1 MIQEPSDQDRYE
13 QIGPEIEAL
22 IKSRKQIAPGD
33 LVAAPAEEKRMRVR
47 KALLP
52 DSRRDPYAFERV
64 IGSRNLLGISYL
76 SKGLVASKAVCRIQ
90 IRTVTGARD
99 GYATGFLV
107 APGLLLTNRH
117 VLTNAA
123 VARSSLAEFN
133 CSLDHNMVELPSRL
147 FQLLPQQLFFSD
159 PDLDFAFVAVAL
171 HATDGT
177 PLREFGYLPL
187 IPSSGKAVDGEA
199 VSIIQHPKGEPKQ
212 IVLRENH
219 VVTLPEDQAP
229 GRFRDFIHY
238 TADTERGSSGAPV
251 FNDQWQVVAL
261 HHMSIAQRNETGR
274 IMARDG
280 TPWEASRGDEEKAW
294 IANEG
299 IRISRIFRSLARNS
313 SRDDR
318 ARAVL
323 SRLTVPGPDYRVSR
337 TRSLSREIGPD
348 APPFEADR
356 FEGATGYDPSF
367 LSLDVPL
374 PALSSALAGDAA
386 QRLDGSGSELQYH
399 HFSVAMSQSRRLAI
413 FAAVNIDGAALV
425 ETSDDKSW
433 RTDSRI
439 EDVFQPDNR
448 LYKYNPLDRGHL
460 VRRLDPVWGADALKA
475 LADTFH
481 YTNAAPQEHG
491 FNAGIWVDLEG
502 FILERARETDHKV
515 SVFAGAVFSDD
526 DGFYGSDREGGPYQ
540 LPACYWKVVVFV
552 KPGDV
557 ASASAYILSQTDD
570 IAALIERMS
579 IEEARTHQVEMAE
592 IEALT
597 GLDFG
602 NLKQSDTFSGV
613 ERTRSRSLI
622 TSAEDLVL

>member
-1 MIQEPSDQDRYE
+1 MIQEPSDKDRYE
-13 QIGPEIEAL
+13 QIGPQIEAL
-22 IKSRKQIAPGD
+22 IKSRKRFAPGD
-33 LVAAPAEEKRMRVR
+33 VAVAPPEDKRMRVR

-76 SKGLVASKAVCRIQ
+76 SKGLEAARAVCRIE

-123 VARSSLAEFN
+123 VARSSLAEFDY
-133 CSLDHNMVELPSRL
+133 SLDHNMIELPSRL
-147 FQLLPQQLFFSD
+147 FQLLPQRLFFSD
-159 PDLDFAFVAVAL
+159 PDLDYAFVAVAL

-199 VSIIQHPKGEPKQ
+199 VSIIQHPMGEPKQ

-229 GRFRDFIHY
+229 GRFRDYIHY

-261 HHMSIAQRNETGR
+261 HHMSIAQRDESGR
-274 IMARDG
+274 ILARDG

-313 SRDDR
+313 SRDGR

-323 SRLTVPGPDYRVSR
+323 SKLTVPGPDYGAAR
-337 TRSLSREIGPD
+337 TQILSREIGPD
-348 APPFEADR
+348 APPFEAAR

-367 LSLDVPL
+367 LSIDLPL
-374 PALSSALAGDAA
+374 PTLSPALAADAT
-386 QRLDGSGSELQYH
+386 QRLDGSGPELQYH
-399 HFSVAMSQSRRLAI
+399 HFSVVMSQSRRLAL
-413 FAAVNIDGAALV
+413 FAAVNIDGGALV
-425 ETSDDKSW
+425 ATSDDKSW

-439 EDVFQPDNR
+439 EDVFQSDNR

-460 VRRLDPVWGADALKA
+460 VRRLDPVWGANAMKA

-491 FNAGIWVDLEG
+491 FNDGIWGDLEDL
-502 FILERARETDHKV
+502 ILERARETDHKV
-515 SVFAGAVFSDD
+515 SVITGAVFTDD

-540 LPACYWKVVVFV
+540 LPARYWKVVVFM

-557 ASASAYILSQTDD
+557 TSASSYILSQSDD

-579 IEEARTHQVEMAE
+579 PEEARTHQVEIAE

-602 NLKQSDTFSGV
+602 TLKQSDTFSGV
-613 ERTRSRSLI
+613 ERTERRNLI
-622 TSAEDLVL
+622 TCAEDLIL